1 MTSRRRW
8 RVRLTVAAEADVRDI
23 ALWTANCFGAAQ
35 ARAYAATLSG
45 AIREL
50 AEGPAVPGARRRE
63 DIAKG
68 IMALHVVRGGRKG
81 RHVVVYRV
89 GAPAKPPVIDVLR
102 VLHEAMDLSRHVGET
117 KDEDSNHA

>member
-8 RVRLTVAAEADVRDI
+8 RVRLAAAAEADVRDI
-23 ALWTANCFGAAQ
+23 VLWTAKGFGAAQ
-35 ARAYAATLSG
+35 ARAYADTLSR
-45 AIREL
+45 AIRAL

-68 IMALHVVRGGRKG
+68 IMALHVARGGRKG
-81 RHVVVYRV
+81 RHVVLYRV
-89 GAPAKPPVIDVLR
+89 GSPAKPPVIDVLR
-102 VLHEAMDLSRHVGET
+102 VLHDAMDLPRHVGER